1 MTARPPAYDEVAGLV
16 LAAGAGRRMGGP
28 KALLTDPDGT
38 SRVAATVEALRRG
51 GCAHVTVVVGAQ
63 AEVAA
68 PRAAA
73 AGADVVVG
81 ERWAEGMGESLREGL
96 DAVTSGVARAALVT
110 LVDLPDVGPE
120 VVRRV
125 LDAWHDEG
133 RGEDALVRAT
143 YDGRPGHPV
152 LLGRRHWAPLREGLA
167 GDVGAGPYLA
177 EQRAG
182 RKVTEVR
189 CEDLAT
195 GRDVDRPEELPGG
208 AR

>member
-1 MTARPPAYDEVAGLV
+1 MTARPPAYDDVAGLV
-16 LAAGAGRRMGGP
+16 LAAGAGRRMGIP
-28 KALLTDPDGT
+28 KALLTDADGT
-38 SRVAATVEALRRG
+38 SRVAATVEVLRRG
-51 GCAHVTVVVGAQ
+51 GCPEVTVVVGAQ
-63 AEVAA
+63 SDAAA

-73 AGADVVVG
+73 AGAEVVVA
-81 ERWAEGMGESLREGL
+81 ERWAEGMGESLSEGL
-96 DAVTSGVARAALVT
+96 AALSAGVARAVLVT
-110 LVDLPDVGPE
+110 LVDLPDVGAE

-125 LDAWHDEG
+125 LGAWDTEG
-133 RGEDALVRAT
+133 RSAGALVRAT

-152 LLGRRHWAPLREGLA
+152 LLGRDHWGPLRERLA

-182 RKVTEVR
+182 RKVIEVS

-195 GRDVDRPEELPGG
+195 GRDVDRPDELPGG

>member
-1 MTARPPAYDEVAGLV
+1 MTAPSPAYDDVVGLV
-16 LAAGAGRRMGGP
+16 LAAGAGRRMGIP
-28 KALLTDPDGT
+28 KALLTDADGT
-38 SRVAATVEALRRG
+38 PRIAATVEALRRG
-51 GCAHVTVVVGAQ
+51 GCVAVTVVVGAQ
-63 AEVAA
+63 AEAA
-68 PRAAA
+68 ARHAAA
-73 AGADVVVG
+73 AHVEVVVAG
-81 ERWAEGMGESLREGL
+81 RWAEGMGASLREGL
-96 DAVTSGVARAALVT
+96 DALSAGAARAALVT

-125 LDAWHDEG
+125 LGAWYDAG
-133 RGEDALVRAT
+133 ASADALVRAT

-152 LLGRRHWAPLREGLA
+152 LLGRDHWPPLRKRLA

-182 RKVTEVR
+182 RKVIEVR

-208 AR
+208 TR

>member
-1 MTARPPAYDEVAGLV
+1 VTAPPSAYGDVAGLV
-16 LAAGAGRRMGGP
+16 LAAGAGRRMGTP
-28 KALLTDPDGT
+28 KALLVDADGT

-51 GCAHVTVVVGAQ
+51 GCPRVTVVVGAQ
-63 AEVAA
+63 AEAA
-68 PRAAA
+68 GPRAAA
-73 AGADVVVG
+73 AGADVLVA

-96 DAVTSGVARAALVT
+96 AALSAGGARAVLVT
-110 LVDLPDVGPE
+110 LVDLPDVGAE

-125 LDAWHDEG
+125 LDTWHAEG
-133 RGEDALVRAT
+133 ESADALVRAT
-143 YDGRPGHPV
+143 YGGRPGHPV
-152 LLGRRHWAPLREGLA
+152 LLGRQHWTPLAERLS

-177 EQRAG
+177 EHHAG
-182 RKVTEVR
+182 RKVIEVS